1 MSLWKK
7 LSAKYQSDLLRYVQA
22 VRCILLILVA
32 IYYKKQR
39 SLISESRSM
48 VTGFMF
54 MELTSSSRFGG
65 SVFCVF

>member
-7 LSAKYQSDLLRYVQA
+7 LSAKYQSDLLRCVQA

-39 SLISESRSM
+39 SLISKSRYL
-48 VTGFMF
+48 VTGFSYC
-54 MELTSSSRFGG
+54 LWS
-65 SVFCVF
+65 